1 MARRDGRIFG
11 FFAELPSWEQIVMVI
26 VIAFGVFCIVY
37 FLIAQQRLYYI
48 PL

>member
-11 FFAELPSWEQIVMVI
+11 FFAELPFWEQIVIVI
-26 VIAFGVFCIVY
+26 IIAFGVFCIVY
-37 FLIAQQRLYYI
+37 FLIAQPRLYFI